1 MAKKTKARRRKPAGK
16 KKRKPV
22 FRGRAGRARR
32 LRLALRSLRGPDSL
46 EPPATP
52 ALRGLGARS
61 AGQSGDIQG
70 LSRAHF
76 GDSESVEELTEEG
89 QDYEAEVVS
98 GIENALDPDQGRV
111 RTRRY
116 IPPEER

>member
-1 MAKKTKARRRKPAGK
+1 VPKKKKARKKKTAGK
-16 KKRKPV
+16 KKASL
-22 FRGRAGRARR
+22 RGKAARAAKLKRAIRR
-32 LRLALRSLRGPDSL
+32 LRGPESV
-46 EPPATP
+46 EPPAAP
-52 ALRGLGARS
+52 AERGLGPGA
-61 AGQSGDIQG
+61 AGQSGDIQAVRRG
-70 LSRAHF
+70 ENV
-76 GDSESVEELTEEG
+76 DSESVEELTEEG

>member
-1 MAKKTKARRRKPAGK
+1 MH
-16 KKRKPV
+16 V
-22 FRGRAGRARR
+22 
-32 LRLALRSLRGPDSL
+32 
-46 EPPATP
+46 PPSG
-52 ALRGLGARS
+52 RGLGAGA

-70 LSRAHF
+70 LPR
-76 GDSESVEELTEEG
+76 GENIDSESVEELTEEG

-98 GIENALDPDQGRV
+98 GVENALDPDQARV